1 MAPSVEFA
9 GPFWLGFAQETNGI
23 AKGNWLIPQDRS
35 HRISSYSYSAKRYS
49 VRRGGRYSYSMA
61 VERRRCRSAS
71 RKTLSRKTPQFR
83 ALRPFFNPQILRE
96 IQIMNGWRIYVAC
109 CLVLQC
115 SLAVSTQAQQSESAH
130 GLGFQKRHGDEIMVC
145 GQLYRIGTPVKLW
158 LDPGGFDAYR
168 TTRHFSP
175 FEKREWKST
184 VEGLIDSPIASFDR
198 GGRRC

>member
-1 MAPSVEFA
+1 
-9 GPFWLGFAQETNGI
+9 
-23 AKGNWLIPQDRS
+23 
-35 HRISSYSYSAKRYS
+35 
-49 VRRGGRYSYSMA
+49 
-61 VERRRCRSAS
+61 
-71 RKTLSRKTPQFR
+71 
-83 ALRPFFNPQILRE
+83 
-96 IQIMNGWRIYVAC
+96 MNGWRIYVAC

-184 VEGLIDSPIASFDR
+184 VEGLIDSPIASFDL